1 MSLFFDGKGE
11 DQETWDNLL
20 IREGPVCGRRVVPF
34 ALKEGFVVFFHRRRA
49 PGMSPV
55 PRWRPGSLGRAGFL
69 WVLALKKGQFA
80 TGRKQQKEGFVC
92 DKQ

>member
-11 DQETWDNLL
+11 DQETWDKLL

-34 ALKEGFVVFFHRRRA
+34 ALKEGVRRIFHRRRA

-55 PRWRPGSLGRAGFL
+55 PGWRPGSLGRAGFFSL
-69 WVLALKKGQFA
+69 SVGASVEERSVRHWQEA
-80 TGRKQQKEGFVC
+80 TEGGVC
-92 DKQ
+92 L